1 MRTITLELTE
11 AEHELL
17 QRCAER
23 HRRRVNTF
31 YAARDMPQLGEYPIE
46 RYAAA
51 RLKVA
56 LDQDEELSRATG
68 GGAFE
73 WPA

>member
-23 HRRRVNTF
+23 HRRRINSF
-31 YAARDMPQLGEYPIE
+31 YAARDMPQLGEYSVE
-46 RYAAA
+46 RYAVA
-51 RLKVA
+51 RLMVA
-56 LDQDEELSRATG
+56 LEQDEELAMATG
-68 GGAFE
+68 GKAFE